1 MASQLGTLFTPGY
14 DSTMQ
19 GLIGDENADQARGQQ
34 AMAQMQNQQLAQQ
47 ELNQR
52 ANSDMQDYQLASQ
65 QMDMQRDESE
75 KNRLQALMLDESG
88 YKQSIELQK
97 KANEFTSSQALLDR
111 EYKTAQF
118 KKQERTQL
126 ELAIIQQK
134 KEEAQ
139 LNGDIEQS
147 KLLEAEGTRLRNQAA
162 TQAMAIG
169 VADSLG
175 GKSRTEINKFLGL
188 TLQKMQ
194 EIKLRYDESQGRV
207 QGAVAQ
213 NEGRIASDRRDHAI
227 GAARSFKLAHS
238 QEMAGS
244 FGLARLVTP
253 NLEGI
258 ERFDGLQFVRY
269 NPNYAKGGTIDAM
282 NPFGSEDSS
291 GVGFYEMGVDEMN
304 TAVQDHI
311 TTSSLDLFDQMG
323 LKGIDKTAGA
333 EAIQAALQGRPEAEV
348 IALLQKARI
357 DPVIFKGVAD
367 GLARTSQGEGTGGD
381 IKLARETLRTAE
393 ANSGNEETLELIA
406 ARANYKAIQAYGAKY
421 RKMAQAVSNVTDAP
435 ALAAMIAAIN
445 GVQLS
450 GKYEGLVDSSMSQVA
465 RLMPGEPDLVK
476 GVVDARANELKSL
489 TDRAQLGTSQIATQ
503 KELIDLESRKTRSE
517 TEGKRR
523 GAGVARA
530 ELERLLRESDE

>member
-52 ANSDMQDYQLASQ
+52 ANSDMQDYDLALRG
-65 QMDMQRDESE
+65 MDMQRDESE

-88 YKQSIELQK
+88 YKQSVELQK
-97 KANEFTSSQALLDR
+97 KANDFTSAQAQLTR
-111 EYKTAQF
+111 EYQTAQY

-126 ELAIIQQK
+126 ELALIQQK

-147 KLLEAEGTRLRNQAA
+147 KLLDAKAKELRDRAA
-162 TQAMAIG
+162 GESMALG
-169 VADSLG
+169 VATSLG
-175 GKSRTEINKFLGL
+175 GKSRTEILRTFSLIG
-188 TLQKMQ
+188 QRMQ
-194 EIKLRYDESQGRV
+194 EIQRSYEASRGQV
-207 QGAVAQ
+207 EGAVAQ
-213 NEGRIASDRRDHAI
+213 NEGRIASDRRDQAI
-227 GAARSFKLAHS
+227 AAARSFKLAHS
-238 QEMAGS
+238 EEMAGS
-244 FGLARLVTP
+244 FGLARFVTP
-253 NLEGI
+253 NLNGI
-258 ERFDGLQFVRY
+258 ERLDGLQFLRY
-269 NPNYAKGGTIDAM
+269 NANYAKGGTIDAM

-291 GVGFYEMGVDEMN
+291 GVGFYEMNIDEMN

-311 TTSSLDLFDQMG
+311 TTSSLDLLDQMG

-406 ARANYKAIQAYGAKY
+406 ARANFKAIQAYGAKY
-421 RKMAQAVSNVTDAP
+421 RKLAQAVSNVTDAP
-435 ALAAMIAAIN
+435 ALAAMIARIN
-445 GVQLS
+445 AVEAS
-450 GKYEGLVDSSMSQVA
+450 GKYEGLVDSSGAEIA
-465 RLMPGEPDLVK
+465 RLVPGSPDLAQRLV
-476 GVVDARANELKSL
+476 GARADELKSL
-489 TDRAQLGTSQIATQ
+489 TDIAQIGTSKVATQ
-503 KELIDLESRKTRSE
+503 KEISDLESQKTRSKV
-517 TEGKRR
+517 EGDRR

>member
-34 AMAQMQNQQLAQQ
+34 AMGQMQNQQLAQQ

-52 ANSDMQDYQLASQ
+52 ANSDMQDYDLALRG
-65 QMDMQRDESE
+65 MDMQRDESE

-111 EYKTAQF
+111 EYKTAQY

-194 EIKLRYDESQGRV
+194 EIERTFQANQGRV
-207 QGAVAQ
+207 QGAIDQ
-213 NEGRIASDRRDHAI
+213 NKGRIASDRRDQAI
-227 GAARSFKLAHS
+227 GMARSFKLAHS
-238 QEMAGS
+238 TYMNSGTGA
-244 FGLARLVTP
+244 ARLITP
-253 NLEGI
+253 NLDGI
-258 ERFDGLQFVRY
+258 ESLDGLQFLRY
-269 NPNYAKGGTIDAM
+269 NPAEAVGGNVFAM
-282 NPFGSEDSS
+282 NPYGNKSTSAYGFSEMN
-291 GVGFYEMGVDEMN
+291 VGEMN
-304 TAVQDHI
+304 TAIQEHI
-311 TTSSLDLFDQMG
+311 TTSTLDLIEQMG
-323 LKGIDKTAGA
+323 MTGIDRTAGV
-333 EAIQAALQGRPEAEV
+333 EAINLALQGKPEAEV
-348 IALLQKARI
+348 IAALQKAKI
-357 DPVIFKGVAD
+357 DPVIFKGVTG
-367 GLARTSQGEGTGGD
+367 GLAQTSEGEGTGGD
-381 IKLARETLRTAE
+381 KKAAREALRAAE
-393 ANSGNEETLELIA
+393 AASGGEDTLALLA
-406 ARANYKAIQAYGAKY
+406 ARINFKAINEYAAKY
-421 RKMAQAVSNVTDAP
+421 RKMSQSVVNVTDLP
-435 ALAAMIAAIN
+435 ALAAMIASLSS
-445 GVQLS
+445 VQIS
-450 GKYEGLVDSSMSQVA
+450 GKYEGLVDSGMSQVA

-503 KELIDLESRKTRSE
+503 KELSDLESRRTRSKV
-517 TEGKRR
+517 EGDRR
-523 GAGVARA
+523 GASVARA

>member
-47 ELNQR
+47 ELDQR
-52 ANSDMQDYQLASQ
+52 GNLASQ

-75 KNRLQALMLDESG
+75 KNRLQALILDESG
-88 YKQSIELQK
+88 YKQSVELQK
-97 KANEFTSSQALLDR
+97 NANDFTSAQAQLTR
-111 EYKTAQF
+111 EYQTAQY

-126 ELAIIQQK
+126 QLALIQQK

-147 KLLEAEGTRLRNQAA
+147 KLLDAKAKELRDRAA
-162 TQAMAIG
+162 GESMALG
-169 VADSLG
+169 VATSLG
-175 GKSRTEINKFLGL
+175 GKSRTEILRTFSLIG
-188 TLQKMQ
+188 QRMQ
-194 EIKLRYDESQGRV
+194 EIQRSYESSRGQV
-207 QGAVAQ
+207 ESAVAQ

-227 GAARSFKLAHS
+227 AAARSFKLAHS
-238 QEMAGS
+238 EEMAGS
-244 FGLARLVTP
+244 FGLARVVTP
-253 NLEGI
+253 NLNGI
-258 ERFDGLQFVRY
+258 ERFDGLQFLKY
-269 NPNYAKGGTIDAM
+269 NANYAKGGTIDAM
-282 NPFGSEDSS
+282 NPLGSVDSS

-348 IALLQKARI
+348 IAKLQKAGI
-357 DPVIFKGVAD
+357 DPVLFKGVAD

-381 IKLARETLRTAE
+381 MKAAREALRTAE
-393 ANSGNEETLELIA
+393 ANSGNEQTLELKA
-406 ARANYKAIQAYGAKY
+406 ARANFKAIESYGAKY

-435 ALAAMIAAIN
+435 ALAAMIARIN
-445 GVQLS
+445 AVEAS
-450 GKYEGLVDSSMSQVA
+450 GKYEGLVDSSGAEIAKLV
-465 RLMPGEPDLVK
+465 PGSPDLAQRLVS
-476 GVVDARANELKSL
+476 ARADELKSL
-489 TDRAQLGTSQIATQ
+489 TDTAQIGTSQVATQ
-503 KELIDLESRKTRSE
+503 KEISDLESQMERSKVQ
-517 TEGKRR
+517 GKQR

>member
-34 AMAQMQNQQLAQQ
+34 AMSQMQNQQLAQQ

-88 YKQSIELQK
+88 YKQSIELQQ
-97 KANEFTSSQALLDR
+97 KANEFTNAQAELTR
-111 EYKTAQF
+111 KYQAAQY

-126 ELAIIQQK
+126 ELALIQQK

-147 KLLEAEGTRLRNQAA
+147 KLLDAKAKELRDRSAGE
-162 TQAMAIG
+162 AMALG
-169 VADSLG
+169 VATSLG
-175 GKSRTEINKFLGL
+175 GKSRTEILKTFSLIG
-188 TLQKMQ
+188 QRMQ
-194 EIKLRYDESQGRV
+194 EIKLNFDASIGRV
-207 QGAVAQ
+207 EGAVAQ

-227 GAARSFKLAHS
+227 AAARSFKLSHS
-238 QEMAGS
+238 AEMAGS
-244 FGLARLVTP
+244 FGVARVMTP

-258 ERFDGLQFVRY
+258 ERFDGLQFLRY
-269 NPNYAKGGTIDAM
+269 NANYAKGGTIAGM
-282 NPFGSEDSS
+282 LPGLNLDSS
-291 GVGFYEMGVDEMN
+291 GVGFSEMTVDEISD
-304 TAVQDHI
+304 AVQDHI

-333 EAIQAALQGRPEAEV
+333 EAIQAALQARPEAEV
-348 IALLQKARI
+348 IALLQKAGI

-381 IKLARETLRTAE
+381 MKAAREALRTAE
-393 ANSGNEETLELIA
+393 ANSGGEDTLELIA
-406 ARANYKAIQAYGAKY
+406 ARANYKAIQSYGAKY

-435 ALAAMIAAIN
+435 ALAAMIARIN
-445 GVQLS
+445 AVEAS
-450 GKYEGLVDSSMSQVA
+450 GKYEGLVDSSAAEVA
-465 RLMPGEPDLVK
+465 RLVPGSPDLVQRLV
-476 GVVDARANELKSL
+476 GSRADELKSL
-489 TDRAQLGTSQIATQ
+489 TDISQIGTSKVATQ
-503 KELIDLESRKTRSE
+503 KEISDLESQRERSKVQ
-517 TEGKRR
+517 GNKR
-523 GAGVARA
+523 GAGVAVA